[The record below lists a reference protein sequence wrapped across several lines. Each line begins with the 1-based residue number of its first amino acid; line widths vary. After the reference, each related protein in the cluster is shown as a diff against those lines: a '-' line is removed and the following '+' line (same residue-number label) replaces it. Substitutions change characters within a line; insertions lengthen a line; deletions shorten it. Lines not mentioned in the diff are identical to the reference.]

1 MSEKL
6 KLRLMV
12 GEILPR
18 DLAASSSVC
27 QSLVCIHGPRLLMVD
42 SGHGEQACWIFETEY
57 YYEFQLSLLPT
68 YLPFPS
74 PRMLLLHTNTSTLY
88 E

>member
-1 MSEKL
+1 MKASRGTW
-6 KLRLMV
+6 LRLHHF
-12 GEILPR
+12 
-18 DLAASSSVC
+18 AK
-27 QSLVCIHGPRLLMVD
+27 VCIHGPRLLMVD